1 MGNCE
6 NSELEIVGCPECGAP
21 AEIVDRFELA
31 STNGPVEHVKVLC
44 IQRHWFTVAVT
55 QMAQRPARP
64 ATGKEHGPWLPIRFT
79 F

>member
-1 MGNCE
+1 MGNFE
-6 NSELEIVGCPECGAP
+6 NSALEIVGCPECGAP

-64 ATGKEHGPWLPIRFT
+64 ATGKEQGPWLPIRFT